1 MFPTASPRGAIRRLA
16 ASRLVSITGG
26 AAAFAALNFEIYRQ
40 TGSSRWL
47 AVTLLLTFATGG
59 LVMPLAGWV
68 GDRFDRRTV
77 MIVSDLAGAAVFGA
91 MTFAHAPWVLV
102 ALGFVAAIVEAPFF
116 AASSAA
122 IPNLVQ
128 DEKDLGWANGLVAI
142 GRNTGILLGP
152 VLGGVLVAS
161 IGAQAVFAANGITF
175 LLSSLVIL
183 TIHGRFREE
192 GPRAAEAEGQGG
204 LRVGI
209 SFVLS
214 ERLLRRIVLSWMV
227 VVLGGGMAMVADVPL
242 AEVFGAGAFGYGLMI
257 AFWGGGTV
265 LGALFG
271 RRLDEGNELR
281 WFVVGACLVGVMSAV
296 AGLAPWFALVLGALS
311 FHGFGDALMSVAD
324 QNILQRRTPDAI
336 RSRVL
341 SVADAAVT
349 LTLALSFAIG
359 GLTVGIIGPRAAYL
373 VGGLTGVAA
382 ALLIVPL
389 WRARRAG
396 QPAPA
401 TEQPA
406 EGSAGILKTEGARA

>member
-1 MFPTASPRGAIRRLA
+1 M
-16 ASRLVSITGG
+16 
-26 AAAFAALNFEIYRQ
+26 
-40 TGSSRWL
+40 
-47 AVTLLLTFATGG
+47 TLLLTFATGG

-68 GDRFDRRTV
+68 GDRFDRRRV

-116 AASSAA
+116 ARLERRD
-122 IPNLVQ
+122 PNLVPDGQ
-128 DEKDLGWANGLVAI
+128 DLGWANGLVAM

-192 GPRAAEAEGQGG
+192 RPRDEEAEGQGG

-209 SFVLS
+209 SFVLN

-271 RRLDEGNELR
+271 RRLDEANELR
-281 WFVVGACLVGVMSAV
+281 WFVVGACLVGVMSAL

-359 GLTVGIIGPRAAYL
+359 GLTVGVIGPRAAYL

-401 TEQPA
+401 TEQPVD
-406 EGSAGILKTEGARA
+406 GSAGILSAEGVRA

>member
-1 MFPTASPRGAIRRLA
+1 MSRTTSPRGAIRRLT

-26 AAAFAALNFEIYRQ
+26 AAAFAALNYEIYRQ
-40 TGSSRWL
+40 TGSTRWL
-47 AVTLLLTFATGG
+47 AMTLLLTFATGG

-102 ALGFVAAIVEAPFF
+102 ALGFVAAVVEAPFF

-128 DEKDLGWANGLVAI
+128 DEKDLGWANGLVAM

-175 LLSSLVIL
+175 LASSLVIL

-192 GPRAAEAEGQGG
+192 GSRDEEAEGQGG

-214 ERLLRRIVLSWMV
+214 EPLLRRIVLSWMV
-227 VVLGGGMAMVADVPL
+227 VVLGGGMSMVADVPL

-271 RRLDEGNELR
+271 RRLDEANELR
-281 WFVVGACLVGVMSAV
+281 WFVVGACLVGLMSAV

-341 SVADAAVT
+341 SVADAAIT

-359 GLTVGIIGPRAAYL
+359 GLTVGVIGPRAAYL
-373 VGGLTGVAA
+373 VGGLTGVVA
-382 ALLIVPL
+382 ALLIVPM
-389 WRARRAG
+389 WRARRVER
-396 QPAPA
+396 PALA
-401 TEQPA
+401 TEQPV
-406 EGSAGILKTEGARA
+406 EGSSGVLSTEGIRA

>member
-1 MFPTASPRGAIRRLA
+1 MSRTTSPRSAIRRLS

-26 AAAFAALNFEIYRQ
+26 AAAFAALNYEIYRQ

-47 AVTLLLTFATGG
+47 AMTLLLTFATGG

-77 MIVSDLAGAAVFGA
+77 MIVSDLAGAVVFGA

-128 DEKDLGWANGLVAI
+128 DEQDLGWANGLVAM

-175 LLSSLVIL
+175 LISSLVIL
-183 TIHGRFREE
+183 AIHGRFREE
-192 GPRAAEAEGQGG
+192 GPRDGEDEIQGG

-209 SFVLS
+209 SFVLR
-214 ERLLRRIVLSWMV
+214 EPLLRRIVLSWMV
-227 VVLGGGMAMVADVPL
+227 VVLGGGMSMVADVPL
-242 AEVFGAGAFGYGLMI
+242 AEVFGVGAFGYGLMI

-265 LGALFG
+265 FGALFG
-271 RRLDEGNELR
+271 RRLDERNELR
-281 WFVVGACLVGVMSAV
+281 WFVVGACLVGVMSAT

-359 GLTVGIIGPRAAYL
+359 GLTVGVIGPRAAYL
-373 VGGLTGVAA
+373 VGGLTGLVA

-389 WRARRAG
+389 MRARRAG
-396 QPAPA
+396 QP
-401 TEQPA
+401 EQTAAEPA
-406 EGSAGILKTEGARA
+406 EAILSTEGVRA